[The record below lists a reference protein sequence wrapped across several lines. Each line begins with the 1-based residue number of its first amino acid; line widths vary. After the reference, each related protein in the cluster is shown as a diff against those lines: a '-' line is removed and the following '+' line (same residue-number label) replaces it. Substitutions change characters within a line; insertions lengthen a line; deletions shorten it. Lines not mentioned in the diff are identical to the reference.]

1 MGNLALKNTPCKIS
15 AILVMKNFQL
25 WSFKVAKFR
34 KISFLQIP
42 PKRFGLEQNS
52 TSYGPIILAVLWGVT
67 ETTFFSKMH
76 RFGDIAQQLCQVKL
90 KFCISAIFQYFFQNL
105 NSEG

>member
-34 KISFLQIP
+34 KISFLPIS
-42 PKRFGLEQNS
+42 PKPFGLEQKS
-52 TSYGPIILAVLWGVT
+52 TSYGPIILPGFGGVT
-67 ETTFFSKMH
+67 ETIFFSKMH
-76 RFGDIAQQLCQVKL
+76 RFEDIAQ
-90 KFCISAIFQYFFQNL
+90 
-105 NSEG
+105 